1 MINSNSKLSSTLSIT
16 KNRSNIKKKHIKKN
30 ESVKDKDKTF
40 YNKISRKKTMR
51 IIEENIIEEEHE
63 KEQKKSK
70 MNYDKLIS
78 KNIEKNQQNL
88 NNPEEYFEGF
98 FNDIIFKKKQN
109 NKLNPEQKIEVPLD
123 VPI

>member
-1 MINSNSKLSSTLSIT
+1 MKQYYEKI
-16 KNRSNIKKKHIKKN
+16 IKKKHIKKN

-109 NKLNPEQKIEVPLD
+109 NKLNPDQKIEVPLD